1 MEQRRQRLSPDY
13 HAAIL
18 AYILEL
24 ERTIPRPA
32 DYLGSQPD
40 LQPWMREKLVH
51 WVVEVCG
58 ELKTSAHT
66 LQLTLT
72 ILATFLSKVRTPKSV
87 LQLVGVACVLI
98 TAKFEE
104 GISYTLEHAYTHSAK
119 LYQKKDIITTELY
132 CLEKLEWRLH
142 FPTAAQ
148 LLRHLIYVTGVDY
161 DFSKIITKADA
172 HCLVCYIDYQ
182 LSLFS
187 PMAIGIVCAV
197 MALEQ
202 FKQLH
207 FRNQWLQFLYLKV
220 PLKVE
225 ELDDCRAALL
235 RKLDHD
241 TAESEKVQLKHI
253 SRVSFTALLA
263 QAHSMTVP
271 KSSSSLST

>member
-1 MEQRRQRLSPDY
+1 MERRRLRLSPDY

-18 AYILEL
+18 AYLLEL
-24 ERTIPRPA
+24 ERTIPRA
-32 DYLGSQPD
+32 VDYLSSQTE
-40 LQPWMREKLVH
+40 LQSWMREKLVK

-66 LQLTLT
+66 VQLTLT
-72 ILATFLSKVRTPKSV
+72 ILAIFLSKVKTPKAV
-87 LQLVGVACVLI
+87 LQLVGVSCVLI

-104 GISYTLEHAYTHSAK
+104 GINYTLEHAYNHSAK

-132 CLEKLEWRLH
+132 CLEKLEWRLYY
-142 FPTAAQ
+142 PTAAQ

-161 DFSKIITKADA
+161 DFSKIIAKADA
-172 HCLVCYIDYQ
+172 HCLLCYIDYR

-187 PMAIGIVCAV
+187 PIAIGIVCTV
-197 MALEQ
+197 VALEQ

-225 ELDDCRAALL
+225 ELDDCWATLL
-235 RKLDHD
+235 RKLDSE
-241 TAESEKVQLKHI
+241 TSESEKVQLKHI
-253 SRVSFTALLA
+253 SRKSFATLLA
-263 QAHSMTVP
+263 EAHSMTVLRP
-271 KSSSSLST
+271 APSSST